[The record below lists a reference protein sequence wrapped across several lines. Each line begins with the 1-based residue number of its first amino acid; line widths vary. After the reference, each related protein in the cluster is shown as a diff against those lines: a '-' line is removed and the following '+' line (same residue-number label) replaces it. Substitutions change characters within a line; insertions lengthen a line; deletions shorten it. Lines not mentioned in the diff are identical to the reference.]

1 MKQDT
6 LVIVMLVISAV
17 LLGGMFF
24 ASQEANASGSSSS
37 LTNGRYS
44 VATMKIAVDNE
55 LILVA
60 DNLTQK
66 LVVYGQDIRNRGGV
80 KMLKNPISLKKVFN
94 IR

>member
-6 LVIVMLVISAV
+6 LVIVMLLISATI
-17 LLGGMFF
+17 LGGLFF
-24 ASQEANASGSSSS
+24 STQEATASGSSSS

-44 VATMKIAVDNE
+44 VATMKISEDNE

-66 LVVYGQDIRNRGGV
+66 LAVYGQDIRNRAGV
-80 KMLKNPISLKKVFN
+80 KMIKNPISLKKAFN